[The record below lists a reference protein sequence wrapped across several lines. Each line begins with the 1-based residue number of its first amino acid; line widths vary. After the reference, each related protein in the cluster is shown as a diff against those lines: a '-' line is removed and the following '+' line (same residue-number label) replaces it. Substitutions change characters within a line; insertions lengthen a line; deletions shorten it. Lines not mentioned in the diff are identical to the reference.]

1 MAAAFFL
8 ISLGL
13 ADTTFARAVLAEYAD
28 ATRTGTYIPKR
39 PVPVAVINLARGSS
53 ACNALVAPDRRT
65 PPDCVASVIAS
76 VTREPALG
84 VIVDLVLPAAPAP
97 LGDADR
103 RLFASIERSQAPVV
117 LLRQPQSRGDGINTP
132 LRLVSSIFDGR
143 SAPNVHWAVAQFH
156 GDSEGG
162 DRYAEA
168 YRTADGTLMPGVVFK
183 VRQLLGSAAQPAR
196 ILDGTGSD
204 LRRLTIP
211 IPTEPEAAPRAM
223 AKNAG
228 IVEVSPDELAGAD
241 LGGRVWIIGNAYVA
255 GTGAAQDDLHARRD
269 GQEDAGIFLMARAIH
284 AAELGEAPV
293 LGASLWQF
301 MVGMIAVVTL
311 GLISGLRYLLEQFVE
326 ARSLTLP
333 YRPLIQTL
341 LSLVVVAVF
350 GQFWLHMLSVSGA
363 GPLLPWQVADL
374 VNEAVLVAAIVVI
387 LAPIVEW
394 QLRYWRRRQ
403 SARQ

>member
-1 MAAAFFL
+1 M
-8 ISLGL
+8 
-13 ADTTFARAVLAEYAD
+13 
-28 ATRTGTYIPKR
+28 
-39 PVPVAVINLARGSS
+39 
-53 ACNALVAPDRRT
+53 
-65 PPDCVASVIAS
+65 
-76 VTREPALG
+76 G